1 MKKIHKLLIIGTITV
16 TATLT
21 FSTLA
26 FAKDIIIDNNNS
38 IFSNEDVQNST
49 IPSFVK
55 SMNIKEPI
63 QIEFNKTTQEI
74 VVIGDNNNKCTLK
87 IKDNN
92 IKNIVNVSCGTN

>member
-1 MKKIHKLLIIGTITV
+1 MIT
-16 TATLT
+16 TM
-21 FSTLA
+21 FSTSA
-26 FAKDIIIDNNNS
+26 FAKDIIIIDNNNS

>member
-1 MKKIHKLLIIGTITV
+1 MKKTNKSVVINTIAIMT
-16 TATLT
+16 TIML
-21 FSTLA
+21 STSA
-26 FAKDIIIDNNNS
+26 FAKDIIIDNNS
-38 IFSNEDVQNST
+38 IFSNEDIQNST

-92 IKNIVNVSCGTN
+92 IKNIVNVSCGTK

>member
-1 MKKIHKLLIIGTITV
+1 MNKTNKLLVINTIVIMIT
-16 TATLT
+16 TM
-21 FSTLA
+21 FSTSA
-26 FAKDIIIDNNNS
+26 FAKDIMIDNNNS

-92 IKNIVNVSCGTN
+92 IKNIVNVSCGTK